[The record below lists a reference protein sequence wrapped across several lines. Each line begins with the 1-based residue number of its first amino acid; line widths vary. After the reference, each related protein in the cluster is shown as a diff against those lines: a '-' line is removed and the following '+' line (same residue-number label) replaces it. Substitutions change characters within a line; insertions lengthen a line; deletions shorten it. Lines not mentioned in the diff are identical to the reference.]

1 MRILFDKNSHVNKN
15 SQLDK
20 VNLKIKYKSSSLI
33 TRIDKDKND
42 KQFLRKIL
50 YSLKA
55 DVKNIL
61 YM

>member
-42 KQFLRKIL
+42 KQFLRK
-50 YSLKA
+50 
-55 DVKNIL
+55 NIIQSEG
-61 YM
+61 